1 MKRSVRI
8 PRGPILG
15 LSLAVAGLLPA
26 VAPAQDYD
34 VKNFYGRTPS
44 ADELIEGLKSEQP
57 AGGTGKGLK
66 FRGVRP
72 VEATKPKAVSL
83 MVQFEFGSAQLT
95 PTAKQVLDNLGAAL
109 KSPQLGSDSFL
120 IEGHTDSV
128 GSDAYN
134 QRLSEARARS
144 VKQYLSSQLGVE
156 AERLRAAGKGESSL
170 LDKGNPESGVN
181 RRVQVINL
189 R

>member
-1 MKRSVRI
+1 MNRSSRVKKW
-8 PRGPILG
+8 PVLG
-15 LSLAVAGLLPA
+15 LSLAVAALLPGIA
-26 VAPAQDYD
+26 LAQDYD

-44 ADELIEGLKSEQP
+44 AQELIEGLKSEQP
-57 AGGTGKGLK
+57 AGGGGLK

-83 MVQFEFGSAQLT
+83 MVQFEFGSSELT
-95 PTAKQVLDNLGAAL
+95 PDAKQVLNNLGTAL
-109 KSPQLGSDSFL
+109 KSPQLSADSFL

-128 GSDAYN
+128 GSEEYN
-134 QRLSEARARS
+134 RRLSEARARS
-144 VKQYLSSQLGVE
+144 VKQYLTSQMGVE
-156 AERLRAAGKGESSL
+156 ADRLRTMGKGESSP
-170 LDKGNPESGVN
+170 LDKSNPESAVN

>member
-1 MKRSVRI
+1 MKRTFNLST
-8 PRGPILG
+8 GQALG

-26 VAPAQDYD
+26 PASAQDYD

-44 ADELIEGLKSEQP
+44 AQELIEGLKSEQP
-57 AGGTGKGLK
+57 AGGGLK

-83 MVQFEFGSAQLT
+83 MVQFEFGSSELT
-95 PTAKQVLDNLGAAL
+95 PDAKQVLNNLGSAL
-109 KSPQLGSDSFL
+109 KSPQLSADSFL

-128 GSDAYN
+128 GSDEYN
-134 QRLSEARARS
+134 RRLSEARARS
-144 VKQYLSSQLGVE
+144 VKQYLSGQVGVE
-156 AERLRAAGKGESSL
+156 SDRLRTIGKGESSPL
-170 LDKGNPESGVN
+170 EAGNPESAVN

>member
-1 MKRSVRI
+1 M
-8 PRGPILG
+8 
-15 LSLAVAGLLPA
+15 
-26 VAPAQDYD
+26 
-34 VKNFYGRTPS
+34 
-44 ADELIEGLKSEQP
+44 
-57 AGGTGKGLK
+57 
-66 FRGVRP
+66 
-72 VEATKPKAVSL
+72 
-83 MVQFEFGSAQLT
+83 QFEFGSAQLT

-156 AERLRAAGKGESSL
+156 AERLRAAIAQVRCHLQGAEVRPTVSESHRLPWRLNS
-170 LDKGNPESGVN
+170 
-181 RRVQVINL
+181 
-189 R
+189 

>member
-1 MKRSVRI
+1 MKRSVKVSK
-8 PRGPILG
+8 GPVLG
-15 LSLAVAGLLPA
+15 LSLAVAGLLPGIA
-26 VAPAQDYD
+26 WAQDYD

-44 ADELIEGLKSEQP
+44 AQELIEGLKSEQP
-57 AGGTGKGLK
+57 AGGGLK

-83 MVQFEFGSAQLT
+83 MVQFEFGSSELT
-95 PTAKQVLDNLGAAL
+95 PDAKQVLNNLGSAL
-109 KSPQLGSDSFL
+109 KSPQLSADSFL

-128 GSDAYN
+128 GSEEYN

-156 AERLRAAGKGESSL
+156 ADRLRTMGKGESSPL
-170 LDKGNPESGVN
+170 EKANPESAVN

>member
-1 MKRSVRI
+1 MKHSVRI
-8 PRGPILG
+8 SRGPVLG

-34 VKNFYGRTPS
+34 VKSFYGRTPS
-44 ADELIEGLKSEQP
+44 TDELIEGLKSEQP
-57 AGGTGKGLK
+57 TGGMK

-156 AERLRAAGKGESSL
+156 AERLRAAGKGESSP
-170 LDKGNPESGVN
+170 LDKANPEAGVN